1 MSVEPTALSGE
12 VTEVAGSSEYS
23 LDLYQ
28 TAAVCHTPEVS
39 NVDSHRH

>member
-12 VTEVAGSSEYS
+12 VTEVAGSFKYS

-28 TAAVCHTPEVS
+28 TAVCHLPEVS
-39 NVDSHRH
+39 NFGSYRH

>member
-1 MSVEPTALSGE
+1 MRIEIVEPTALSGE

-28 TAAVCHTPEVS
+28 IAVCLS
-39 NVDSHRH
+39 CARSQ